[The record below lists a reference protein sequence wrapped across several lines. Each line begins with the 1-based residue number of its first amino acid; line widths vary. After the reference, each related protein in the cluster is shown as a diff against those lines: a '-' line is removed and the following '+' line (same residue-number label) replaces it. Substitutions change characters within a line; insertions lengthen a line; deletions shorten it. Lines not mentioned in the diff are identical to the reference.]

1 MEAPGRSDLLRKLK
15 ALGKEELEGFKDKL
29 SEVLLER
36 GSEPIPVTPADPAA
50 LTDLLLRHC
59 RGDSKVFLKV
69 LEDVEARLRKV
80 SPTASSHPQQA
91 QKPSTCT
98 KAGDSGPKSHFMHSG
113 DEIPPGEGGTLASA
127 IAFMKRH
134 LSFTGSKAEAAGKQS
149 RKEDPTG
156 DSWGTDK
163 CKLCPREE
171 DPPEEIHPETVRGTD
186 GNQETYRVHLPG
198 AGSFRCSETELGFEA
213 RAAVTVQYRYGFWDQ
228 HLSVWST
235 PKWMI
240 AGPLFSIQAEP
251 AGAVAAIHLPHFLCL
266 RGADTSRMQIAHF
279 IEEGMTLEKPM
290 QVRPFHAV
298 LENPSFSLYGV
309 VWGNR
314 SKPPIL
320 IHSIVLLYWALKMA
334 KTTLH
339 LYIIPN
345 DHSRFKAVDDYEK
358 KCPSRLVSTSLQ
370 THKPL
375 TFDSHYVVSSQ
386 SNIEVT
392 PKELKFCN
400 IQAECLQSFMEI
412 YTKDIQGG
420 LEFSL
425 VEKINKGP
433 IWEAHVRPEDVTLSV
448 SSAQTQTDEHFV
460 NQHRE
465 QLIQRVMAVD
475 SILDSLYGPVLDL
488 EQIQSIRAER
498 SSVEKMRK
506 LYELVPK
513 WDKDCKDRLYQALKE
528 KHRPLV
534 EELEGI

>member
-29 SEVLLER
+29 SEVLLEG
-36 GSEPIPVTPADPAA
+36 GSEPIPKTPADPAA

-59 RGDSKVFLKV
+59 RGDSKAVLKV
-69 LEDVEARLRKV
+69 LEDVEARLQK
-80 SPTASSHPQQA
+80 ASSHPQEER
-91 QKPSTCT
+91 KPSTCT
-98 KAGDSGPKSHFMHSG
+98 KAGDSGPKSQFTHSG
-113 DEIPPGEGGTLASA
+113 NEVPPGEGGTLASA
-127 IAFMKRH
+127 IAFMKRY
-134 LSFTGSKAEAAGKQS
+134 LSFTGSKAEAMGKQS
-149 RKEDPTG
+149 RKEDPTW
-156 DSWGTDK
+156 DNWGTDK

-171 DPPEEIHPETVRGTD
+171 DPSEEISPEIIQGPD

-198 AGSFRCSETELGFEA
+198 AGSFRCSETKLGLEV

-266 RGADTSRMQIAHF
+266 RGADSSRMQIAHF

-309 VWGNR
+309 VWGNG

-358 KCPSRLVSTSLQ
+358 KYPSRLVSTSLQ

-375 TFDSHYVVSSQ
+375 TFDSHYIVSSQ
-386 SNIEVT
+386 ANIEVT
-392 PKELKFCN
+392 PKELEFCN
-400 IQAECLQSFMEI
+400 IQAECLQSYMEI

-425 VEKINKGP
+425 VEKINKEP
-433 IWEAHVRPEDVTLSV
+433 IWEAHVRPEDATLSV
-448 SSAQTQTDEHFV
+448 SSVQTQTDEHFV
-460 NQHRE
+460 SQHRE
-465 QLIQRVMAVD
+465 QLIQQVMAVD
-475 SILDSLYGPVLDL
+475 GILDSLCGSVLDL

-498 SSVEKMRK
+498 SSMEKMRK

-513 WDKDCKDRLYQALKE
+513 WDNDCKDRLYQALKE

>member
-29 SEVLLER
+29 SEVLLEG
-36 GSEPIPVTPADPAA
+36 GSEPIPKTPADPAA
-50 LTDLLLRHC
+50 LTDLVLRHC
-59 RGDSKVFLKV
+59 RGDSKVVLKV
-69 LEDVEARLRKV
+69 LEDVEGRLRK
-80 SPTASSHPQQA
+80 ASSHPQQER
-91 QKPSTCT
+91 KPSTCT

-113 DEIPPGEGGTLASA
+113 DEIPPGEGGTLAS
-127 IAFMKRH
+127 
-134 LSFTGSKAEAAGKQS
+134 GKQS

-156 DSWGTDK
+156 DNWGTDK

-171 DPPEEIHPETVRGTD
+171 DPPEEINPEIIRGPD
-186 GNQETYRVHLPG
+186 GHQETYRVHLPG
-198 AGSFRCSETELGFEA
+198 AGSFRCSETELGLEV

-266 RGADTSRMQIAHF
+266 RGADTSRIQIAHF

-314 SKPPIL
+314 SKPPVL

-375 TFDSHYVVSSQ
+375 TFDSRYVVSSQ
-386 SNIEVT
+386 ANIEVT
-392 PKELKFCN
+392 PKELEFCN
-400 IQAECLQSFMEI
+400 IQAECLQSYMEI

-425 VEKINKGP
+425 VEKINKEP
-433 IWEAHVRPEDVTLSV
+433 IWEAHVRPEDATLSV

-475 SILDSLYGPVLDL
+475 GILDSLSGPVLDL
-488 EQIQSIRAER
+488 DQIQSIRAER

-513 WDKDCKDRLYQALKE
+513 WDNDCKDQLYQALKE
-528 KHRPLV
+528 KHRSLV
-534 EELEGI
+534 EELEGL

>member
-29 SEVLLER
+29 SEVLLEG
-36 GSEPIPVTPADPAA
+36 GSEPIPITPADPAA

-59 RGDSKVFLKV
+59 RGDSKVVLKV

-91 QKPSTCT
+91 WKPSTCT
-98 KAGDSGPKSHFMHSG
+98 KAGDSGPKSHFTHSG
-113 DEIPPGEGGTLASA
+113 DEIPPGEGGMLAS
-127 IAFMKRH
+127 
-134 LSFTGSKAEAAGKQS
+134 GKQS

-171 DPPEEIHPETVRGTD
+171 DPPEEIHPEIIWGPD

-198 AGSFRCSETELGFEA
+198 AGSFRCSETELGFDV
-213 RAAVTVQYRYGFWDQ
+213 RAAMTVQYRYGFWDQ

-240 AGPLFSIQAEP
+240 AGPLFSIQADP

-314 SKPPIL
+314 SKPSIL

-345 DHSRFKAVDDYEK
+345 DHSRFKAIDDYEK

-375 TFDSHYVVSSQ
+375 TFDSRYVVSSQ

-392 PKELKFCN
+392 PKELEFCN
-400 IQAECLQSFMEI
+400 IQAECLQSYMEI
-412 YTKDIQGG
+412 YTKDIQWG

-425 VEKINKGP
+425 IEKINKEP
-433 IWEAHVRPEDVTLSV
+433 IWEAHVRPEDATLSV

-460 NQHRE
+460 SQHQE

-498 SSVEKMRK
+498 SSMEKMRK

-513 WDKDCKDRLYQALKE
+513 WDNDCKDRLYQAVKE
-528 KHRPLV
+528 KHRHLV

>member
-186 GNQETYRVHLPG
+186 GNQEMYRVHLPG

>member
-29 SEVLLER
+29 SEVLLEG
-36 GSEPIPVTPADPAA
+36 GSEPIPKTPADPAA

-59 RGDSKVFLKV
+59 RGDSKAVLKV
-69 LEDVEARLRKV
+69 LEDVEARLQKV
-80 SPTASSHPQQA
+80 SPTASSHPQEER
-91 QKPSTCT
+91 KPSTCT
-98 KAGDSGPKSHFMHSG
+98 KAGDSGPKSQFTHSG
-113 DEIPPGEGGTLASA
+113 NEVPPGEGGTLASA
-127 IAFMKRH
+127 IAFMKRY
-134 LSFTGSKAEAAGKQS
+134 LSFTGSKAEAMGKQS
-149 RKEDPTG
+149 RKEDPTW
-156 DSWGTDK
+156 DNWGTDK

-171 DPPEEIHPETVRGTD
+171 DPSEEISPEIIQGPD

-198 AGSFRCSETELGFEA
+198 AGSFRCSETKLGLEV

-266 RGADTSRMQIAHF
+266 RGADSSRMQIAHF

-309 VWGNR
+309 VWGNG

-358 KCPSRLVSTSLQ
+358 KYPSRLVSTSLQ

-375 TFDSHYVVSSQ
+375 TFDSHYIVSSQ
-386 SNIEVT
+386 ANIEVT
-392 PKELKFCN
+392 PKELEFCN
-400 IQAECLQSFMEI
+400 IQAECLQSYMEI

-425 VEKINKGP
+425 VEKINKEP
-433 IWEAHVRPEDVTLSV
+433 IWEAHVRP
-448 SSAQTQTDEHFV
+448 DEHFV
-460 NQHRE
+460 SQHRE
-465 QLIQRVMAVD
+465 QLIQQVMAVD
-475 SILDSLYGPVLDL
+475 GILDSLCGSVLDL

-498 SSVEKMRK
+498 SSMEKMRK

-513 WDKDCKDRLYQALKE
+513 WDNDCKDRLYQALKE

>member
-1 MEAPGRSDLLRKLK
+1 MEAPGRRDLLRKLK
-15 ALGKEELEGFKDKL
+15 ALGQEELEGFKDKL

-36 GSEPIPVTPADPAA
+36 GAEPIPKTPADPAA

-59 RGDSKVFLKV
+59 RGDSKAVLKV
-69 LEDVEARLRKV
+69 LEDVEARLQKV
-80 SPTASSHPQQA
+80 SPTASSHPQQER
-91 QKPSTCT
+91 KPSTCT
-98 KAGDSGPKSHFMHSG
+98 KAGDSGPKSH

-134 LSFTGSKAEAAGKQS
+134 LSFTGSKAEATGKQS

-156 DSWGTDK
+156 DNWGTDK

-171 DPPEEIHPETVRGTD
+171 DPSEEINPEIIRGPD
-186 GNQETYRVHLPG
+186 ENQETYRVHLPG
-198 AGSFRCSETELGFEA
+198 AGSFRCSETELGLEV

-251 AGAVAAIHLPHFLCL
+251 VGALAAIHLPHFLCL
-266 RGADTSRMQIAHF
+266 RGADTSRIQIAHF
-279 IEEGMTLEKPM
+279 IEEGMTLEKPK

-358 KCPSRLVSTSLQ
+358 QCPSRLVSTSLQ

-375 TFDSHYVVSSQ
+375 TFDSRYIVSSQ
-386 SNIEVT
+386 ANIEVT
-392 PKELKFCN
+392 PKELEFCN
-400 IQAECLQSFMEI
+400 IQAECLQSYMEI

-425 VEKINKGP
+425 VEKINKEP
-433 IWEAHVRPEDVTLSV
+433 IWEAHVRPEDATLSV

-460 NQHRE
+460 NQHQE
-465 QLIQRVMAVD
+465 QLIRRVIAVD
-475 SILDSLYGPVLDL
+475 GILDSLCGPVLDL

-498 SSVEKMRK
+498 SSVDKMRK
-506 LYELVPK
+506 LYELVPQ
-513 WDKDCKDRLYQALKE
+513 WDNDCKDRLYQALRE

>member
-29 SEVLLER
+29 SEVLLEG
-36 GSEPIPVTPADPAA
+36 GSEPIPKTPADPAA

-59 RGDSKVFLKV
+59 RGDSKAVLKV
-69 LEDVEARLRKV
+69 LEDVEARLQK
-80 SPTASSHPQQA
+80 ASSHPQQER
-91 QKPSTCT
+91 KPSTCT
-98 KAGDSGPKSHFMHSG
+98 KAGNSGPKSQFTQSG
-113 DEIPPGEGGTLASA
+113 NEIPPGEGGTLASA
-127 IAFMKRH
+127 IAFMKRY
-134 LSFTGSKAEAAGKQS
+134 LSFTGSKAEAMGKQS
-149 RKEDPTG
+149 RKEDPTW
-156 DSWGTDK
+156 DNWRTDK

-171 DPPEEIHPETVRGTD
+171 DPSEEISPEIIRGPD

-198 AGSFRCSETELGFEA
+198 AGSFHCSETKLGLEV

-266 RGADTSRMQIAHF
+266 RGADTSWMQIAHF

-358 KCPSRLVSTSLQ
+358 QCPSRLVSTSLQ

-375 TFDSHYVVSSQ
+375 TFDSCYIVSSHA
-386 SNIEVT
+386 NIEVT
-392 PKELKFCN
+392 PKELEFCN
-400 IQAECLQSFMEI
+400 IQAECLQSYMEI

-425 VEKINKGP
+425 VEKINKEP
-433 IWEAHVRPEDVTLSV
+433 IWEAHVKPEDATLSV
-448 SSAQTQTDEHFV
+448 SSVQTQTDEHFV
-460 NQHRE
+460 SQHRE

-475 SILDSLYGPVLDL
+475 GILDSLCGSVLDL

-498 SSVEKMRK
+498 SSMEKMRK

-513 WDKDCKDRLYQALKE
+513 WDNDCKDRLYQALKE